1 MEDLL
6 GRRRWLRL
14 QSNADE
20 TSRQTSVAAPG
31 ETEESPPSGLDAG
44 SSLALGSRHPIIDL
58 RTDKIISALHRD
70 YKTR

>member
-44 SSLALGSRHPIIDL
+44 SSLALGLRHPI
-58 RTDKIISALHRD
+58 
-70 YKTR
+70 